1 VRFTEVAA
9 ADPRSVRLTID
20 HRKNLWTCNMLIK
33 KEVRMPKTFTCRDV
47 GVDCEW
53 KARGSDQEDVMRKIR
68 EHARTV
74 HKMDPIPADL
84 ERKVRTAIRDER

>member
-1 VRFTEVAA
+1 
-9 ADPRSVRLTID
+9 
-20 HRKNLWTCNMLIK
+20 
-33 KEVRMPKTFTCRDV
+33 MPKTFTCRDV

-53 KARGSDQEDVMRKIR
+53 KVRGTDQEDVMRKIR
-68 EHARTV
+68 DHARTV